1 MSMTSM
7 RNSIYKY
14 GLIVLFVL
22 IVLFFIVALPAFG
35 TLQNLYVVLQS
46 VAVTAIVALG
56 VTVSMTAG
64 GFDLAVGSVVS
75 LSVMVVA
82 AAQIYYGLGVFYALA
97 LGLLSGLLVG
107 FTSGALIVYARI
119 PDMLATLGSMF
130 VYSGLSLILTAGK
143 SVSTGNGYNGQNARG
158 TWDARL
164 LWIGGGSVL
173 GVPVSIVLAALTTLV
188 VVLFLGKTRTG
199 RILEAIGN
207 NPRAARLAGVRVGRY
222 RILAYAISG
231 LLAALGG
238 VVLVA
243 RVGRGDINVGSSY
256 LLEAVAAT
264 LIGYAVLGAN
274 RPNPVGTVVGAL
286 FVGVVVNGLTMFNVP
301 YFTQDFIKGILL
313 VVALIVS
320 FSKIFNTHHQEE

>member
-1 MSMTSM
+1 MADIRTV
-7 RNSIYKY
+7 IYKY
-14 GLIVLFVL
+14 GLLALFALIIV
-22 IVLFFIVALPAFG
+22 FFFTALPAFG
-35 TLQNLYVVLQS
+35 TLQNLYVILQS

-56 VTVSMTAG
+56 VTVSMTVG
-64 GFDLAVGSVVS
+64 GFDLAVGSTVS

-82 AAQIYYGLGVFYALA
+82 AAQIYHGLGIVWAVV
-97 LGLLSGLLVG
+97 LGLAAGLLVG

-143 SVSTGNGYNGQNARG
+143 SVSTGNGYNGQAAKGN
-158 TWDARL
+158 WDPKL
-164 LWIGGGSVL
+164 LWIGTGTVF
-173 GVPVSIVLAALTTLV
+173 SIPFSIILAVVATIV
-188 VVLFLGKTRTG
+188 VVLFLGRTRTG
-199 RILEAIGN
+199 RILEAVGN
-207 NPRAARLAGVRVGRY
+207 NPRAARLAGVRTGRY
-222 RILAYAISG
+222 RILAYMISG
-231 LLAALGG
+231 LLSALGG
-238 VVLVA
+238 IVLVA

-274 RPNPVGTVVGAL
+274 RPNPLGTAVGAL

-301 YFTQDFIKGILL
+301 YFTQDFIKGALL

-320 FSKIFNTHHQEE
+320 FSKIFNTRQQED